1 MRSSKKITVAAWVII
16 FVLVFKLAD
25 FALYPCTFT
34 RNDIHTVTTEYHDD
48 IFIGTSHGKMSIC
61 PEEISKVT
69 GRSCH
74 NLCVG
79 GEYPKDAYHLIK
91 LLEEKQCPKRVIY
104 EVDPGYFMV
113 EKEQGN
119 NYMLFY
125 HEYPFSKAKA
135 EYFKNSMTSCDIR
148 TMLMPW
154 YEYDIK
160 YELHNMKDTISKKL
174 TKDYSE
180 ESLRSENQRY
190 YKDGFIER
198 YPVDISGDEVKVQHL
213 FYEEYIK
220 KSNMEYLEKII
231 DFCKEKDIE
240 FVAVTT
246 PLPDVTLETYSEN
259 FDSAQKYFE
268 DFFSSKEVTYY
279 NFNGKYHD
287 YALHDISVYTDYDG
301 HMNGEGARAFSR
313 IFSIFL

>member
-1 MRSSKKITVAAWVII
+1 MHSFKKLKIVAWVII
-16 FVLVFKLAD
+16 FVLVFKAAD

-34 RNDIHTVTTEYHDD
+34 RNDIHTVTKEYHDD
-48 IFIGTSHGKMSIC
+48 IFIGTSHGKMSLC
-61 PEEISKVT
+61 PDEIDKVT
-69 GRSCH
+69 GRKSH

-79 GEYPKDAYHLIK
+79 GEYPKDAYHLVR
-91 LLEEKQCPKRVIY
+91 LLEEKQLPKRIIY

-135 EYFKNSMTSCDIR
+135 EYFKNSMISCDIR
-148 TMLMPW
+148 TMIMPW
-154 YEYDIK
+154 YEYDLK
-160 YELHNMKDTISKKL
+160 YELNNIKDTVRKKL
-174 TKDYSE
+174 NNDYSE
-180 ESLRSENQRY
+180 ESLRSDNQRY

-198 YPVDISGDEVKVQHL
+198 YPVDISGDKVTVQHL
-213 FYEEYIK
+213 FYEKDIK
-220 KSNMEYLEKII
+220 ESNIYYLNKII
-231 DFCKEKDIE
+231 DFCKEKGIE

-246 PLPDVTLETYSEN
+246 PLPDVTLNTFSEN
-259 FDSAQKYFE
+259 FYNAEKYFE
-268 DFFSSKEVTYY
+268 DFFGSKNVEYY
-279 NFNGKYHD
+279 NFNGEYHD
-287 YALHDISVYTDYDG
+287 YALHDISVFTDYDG